1 MVRHP
6 DRTIRMTICKREMR
20 NRRAIRS
27 LPFQDFAIRVE
38 YVFHP
43 FEDNVQIGE
52 IDERWEH
59 LDIALAKFN
68 PWVKFVW
75 WALSNYYKTNSTG
88 IWPFSNPDL
97 CAYTSITCPFH
108 FIKLPLLWRWHL
120 PRAEDLRLG
129 RRGLA
134 EGVP

>member
-59 LDIALAKFN
+59 LDIALAPF
-68 PWVKFVW
+68 PILIC
-75 WALSNYYKTNSTG
+75 ALIRQSRALVISSSYRQYDFLVRIREG
-88 IWPFSNPDL
+88 IQS
-97 CAYTSITCPFH
+97 SS
-108 FIKLPLLWRWHL
+108 
-120 PRAEDLRLG
+120 
-129 RRGLA
+129 RR
-134 EGVP
+134 